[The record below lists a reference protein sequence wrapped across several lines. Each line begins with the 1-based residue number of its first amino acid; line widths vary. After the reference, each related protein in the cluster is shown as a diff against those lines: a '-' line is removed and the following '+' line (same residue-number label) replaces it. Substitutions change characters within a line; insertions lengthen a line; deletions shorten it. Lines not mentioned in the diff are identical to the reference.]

1 MNTKYAQPGLARE
14 PEAVASSNPFRKY
27 QVITVSLLLVIGIIN
42 YVDRSALSIA
52 NTSIQRDMGI
62 TPSQM
67 GILLSAFSLAY
78 AFSQLPLGMI
88 IDRLGSKIALGASL
102 LGWSVAQAA
111 FGMVNSFAGFM
122 GLRVL
127 LGIGEAPMFPSAA
140 KALSEWF
147 DANERGTP
155 TGVVWSATCLGPC
168 LAPPLLTLFMVNFG
182 WRGMFIITGVIGVV
196 LALCWLTFYKS
207 KARFLAELAAEGK
220 PLPSERQA
228 AAATATA
235 PKASYFAGWLDLF
248 KHRSTWGAVLGFMGV
263 IYMLWLHLT
272 WLPGYFEREHG
283 LDLYKTAWVVSLA
296 YGFGAAGTIVAG
308 RFCDW
313 LVRRGMSVLGSRKF
327 SVITG
332 LVLAAL
338 FTLPLSFVTGLT
350 GCIMLLC
357 LALFSINMASATAWM
372 IVNTIVDSQRVASF
386 GSIQNFGG
394 YIAGSVAPIATG
406 FSIQYSGSFT
416 TAFMISAVVALCSA
430 VAYFLLLQAPIGSAK
445 VEAGGM
451 AGATEQA

>member
-1 MNTKYAQPGLARE
+1 MNPMK
-14 PEAVASSNPFRKY
+14 KY
-27 QVITVSLLLVIGIIN
+27 QRVTVVFLLLIGIVN
-42 YVDRSALSIA
+42 YLDRSALSIA
-52 NTSIQRDMGI
+52 NTSIQKDMMI
-62 TPSQM
+62 SPSQM
-67 GILLSAFSLAY
+67 GILLSAFSIAY
-78 AFSQLPLGMI
+78 AFAQLPMGMI

-155 TGVVWSATCLGPC
+155 TGVVWSSTCLGPC

-207 KARFLAELAAEGK
+207 KARYLAELAAEGK
-220 PLPSERQA
+220 PLPSGQQA
-228 AAATATA
+228 PAATAQA

-308 RFCDW
+308 RFCDL
-313 LVRRGMSVLGSRKF
+313 LVKRGMSVLASRKF

-350 GCIMLLC
+350 GCIVLLC

-394 YIAGSVAPIATG
+394 YIAGSVAPIVTG

-445 VEAGGM
+445 VKAAEMVA
-451 AGATEQA
+451 ATE

>member
-1 MNTKYAQPGLARE
+1 MNPMK
-14 PEAVASSNPFRKY
+14 KY
-27 QVITVSLLLVIGIIN
+27 QRITVVFLLLIGIVN
-42 YVDRSALSIA
+42 YLDRSALSIA
-52 NTSIQRDMGI
+52 NTSIQKDMMI
-62 TPSQM
+62 SPSQM
-67 GILLSAFSLAY
+67 GILLSAFSIAY
-78 AFSQLPLGMI
+78 AFAQLPMGMI

-155 TGVVWSATCLGPC
+155 TGVVWSSTCLGPC

-228 AAATATA
+228 AAATA

-283 LDLYKTAWVVSLA
+283 LSLYQTAWVVSLA
-296 YGFGAAGTIVAG
+296 YVFGALGTIVAG
-308 RFCDW
+308 RICDR
-313 LVRRGMSVLGSRKF
+313 LVKQGASVLGSRKR
-327 SVITG
+327 VVVTA
-332 LVLAAL
+332 LLAAAA
-338 FTLPLSFVTGLT
+338 FTVPLSFGSGFLLSVA
-350 GCIMLLC
+350 LLC
-357 LALFSINMASATAWM
+357 CALFSVNMASSTAWM
-372 IVNTIVDSQRVASF
+372 IANTVVDSQRVASF

-394 YIAGSVAPIATG
+394 YLAGSVAPIVTG
-406 FSIQYSGSFT
+406 FSIQQTGSFAS
-416 TAFMISAVVALCSA
+416 AFLISAA
-430 VAYFLLLQAPIGSAK
+430 VAAVAAMAYVLLLKQPVS
-445 VEAGGM
+445 
-451 AGATEQA
+451 TDR

>member
-1 MNTKYAQPGLARE
+1 MNPMK
-14 PEAVASSNPFRKY
+14 KY
-27 QVITVSLLLVIGIIN
+27 QRITVVFLLLIGIVN
-42 YVDRSALSIA
+42 YLDRSALSIA
-52 NTSIQRDMGI
+52 NTSIQKDMMI
-62 TPSQM
+62 SPSQM
-67 GILLSAFSLAY
+67 GILLSAFSIAY
-78 AFSQLPLGMI
+78 AFAQLPMGMI

-155 TGVVWSATCLGPC
+155 TGVVWSSTCLGPC

-207 KARFLAELAAEGK
+207 KARYLAELAAEGK
-220 PLPSERQA
+220 PLPSGQQA
-228 AAATATA
+228 PAATAQA

-308 RFCDW
+308 RFCDL
-313 LVRRGMSVLGSRKF
+313 LVKRGMSVLASRKF

-350 GCIMLLC
+350 GCVILLC

-394 YIAGSVAPIATG
+394 YIAGSVAPIVTG

-445 VEAGGM
+445 VKAAGM
-451 AGATEQA
+451 VAATE